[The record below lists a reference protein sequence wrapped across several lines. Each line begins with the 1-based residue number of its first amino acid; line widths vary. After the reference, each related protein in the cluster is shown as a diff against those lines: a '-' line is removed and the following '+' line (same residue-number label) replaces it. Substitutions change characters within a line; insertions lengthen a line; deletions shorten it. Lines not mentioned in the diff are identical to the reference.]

1 MEPLNITHIEMD
13 DNPDLGELYLLI
25 NSAEPMPA
33 VSWLVDD
40 QRNFHFRVDPETGK
54 VVGAMVLFAN
64 DWFAEIAQA
73 FQRHDVNHPDVRFF
87 LQQLVNVLAQRL
99 TVEMQ
104 ATERIPTHQDTPEL
118 THTPPEPWR
127 VAPVDDSTPAINK
140 VVETQPA

>member
-25 NSAEPMPA
+25 NSDEPKPA

-54 VVGAMVLFAN
+54 VVGAMALFAN
-64 DWFAEIAQA
+64 DWFEEIAQA

-99 TVEMQ
+99 TAEPVSTQ
-104 ATERIPTHQDTPEL
+104 QDITKPASVSPESRRMTPEDDPAPI
-118 THTPPEPWR
+118 TP
-127 VAPVDDSTPAINK
+127 K